1 MAARDDGALTVLEQI
16 AAQRFVAILRR
27 PSDLDAVAEELIGA
41 GVRVLE
47 ITLDTPDAL
56 AAIGRWR
63 GRATV
68 VAGSVRTVADAEAAV
83 EAGAEAVV
91 SPGTVPDVVAWCVAR
106 DVPVVPGALTPTEIE
121 TAWRCGASMVKVFPA
136 GLGGPEYL
144 RSVLSPLADVPLLA
158 TGGVTA
164 DNASGFLTAGAV
176 AVGADSSRAR
186 DVFEAVKVFA

>member
-1 MAARDDGALTVLEQI
+1 M
-16 AAQRFVAILRR
+16 
-27 PSDLDAVAEELIGA
+27 
-41 GVRVLE
+41 
-47 ITLDTPDAL
+47 
-56 AAIGRWR
+56 
-63 GRATV
+63 
-68 VAGSVRTVADAEAAV
+68 
-83 EAGAEAVV
+83 
-91 SPGTVPDVVAWCVAR
+91 CVAR